1 MFNVVGNYQSDHCIY
16 IPGKESTLQLFLSS
30 QTQGVASLLNL
41 NHSVDY
47 VAVAHL
53 IFLFEYPWL
62 LRTWRSF
69 SCDYWPLVYY
79 FLQNVCCCENIWVFI
94 FLLLIYRNS
103 LDILSMSSF
112 QIYVLRKYFPSQVFC
127 TYFING
133 IFL

>member
-1 MFNVVGNYQSDHCIY
+1 MFNVVENYQSDHCIY
-16 IPGKESTLQLFLSS
+16 IPGKESTLQFFFLSS
-30 QTQGVASLLNL
+30 QMQGVASLLNL
-41 NHSVDY
+41 NHCV
-47 VAVAHL
+47 VVAHL

-62 LRTWRSF
+62 LRTWRTF
-69 SCDYWPLVYY
+69 FCDYLPLVYS

-94 FLLLIYRNS
+94 FILLICRNS

-112 QIYVLRKYFPSQVFC
+112 QIYVLRMYFPSQGFC